1 MEMIQLRKQEIE
13 IGQYE
18 QLIIQEKKTY
28 SFITCVRLESRE
40 TYINKNY

>member
-1 MEMIQLRKQEIE
+1 MEMIQLRKKQEIE
-13 IGQYE
+13 IGQK

>member
-1 MEMIQLRKQEIE
+1 MIQLRKKQEIE

-18 QLIIQEKKTY
+18 QLIIQDLKKTY